1 MLKIKSEKVHPFRL
15 HILFCICVHFLWIKK
30 TETIMENQFILCLF
44 QSVKGNLFNNLNR
57 LKDMEVYFYSF

>member
-1 MLKIKSEKVHPFRL
+1 
-15 HILFCICVHFLWIKK
+15 
-30 TETIMENQFILCLF
+30 MENQFILCLF